1 MIVEEGARGSALLEQ
16 EPRMLNGFILLPLGC
31 CERRRSLKSWK
42 GARELVVC
50 KISRCEG
57 LEGLVTLTRDEVEVT
72 LEVAG
77 VEGAMSMLRVGAVG
91 IEGAMMV

>member
-16 EPRMLNGFILLPLGC
+16 EPRMLDGFILLPLGC
-31 CERRRSLKSWK
+31 CERRKSLKSLK

-50 KISRCEG
+50 RISRCEG

-77 VEGAMSMLRVGAVG
+77 VEGAKLG
-91 IEGAMMV
+91 

>member
-1 MIVEEGARGSALLEQ
+1 MIVKEGARGSALLEQ
-16 EPRMLNGFILLPLGC
+16 EPRMLDGFILLPLGC
-31 CERRRSLKSWK
+31 CERRRSLKSLK

-50 KISRCEG
+50 RISRCEG

-77 VEGAMSMLRVGAVG
+77 VEGAKLG
-91 IEGAMMV
+91 

>member
-16 EPRMLNGFILLPLGC
+16 EPRMLDGFILLPLGC
-31 CERRRSLKSWK
+31 CERRRSLKSLK

-50 KISRCEG
+50 RISRCEG

-72 LEVAG
+72 LEVVG
-77 VEGAMSMLRVGAVG
+77 VEGAKLG
-91 IEGAMMV
+91 

>member
-16 EPRMLNGFILLPLGC
+16 EPRMLDGFILLPLGC
-31 CERRRSLKSWK
+31 CERRRSLKSLK

-50 KISRCEG
+50 RISRCEG

-77 VEGAMSMLRVGAVG
+77 VEGAKLG
-91 IEGAMMV
+91 

>member
-16 EPRMLNGFILLPLGC
+16 EPRMLDGFILLPLGC
-31 CERRRSLKSWK
+31 CERRRSLKSLK
-42 GARELVVC
+42 GARELVVFR
-50 KISRCEG
+50 ISRCEG

-77 VEGAMSMLRVGAVG
+77 VEGAKLG
-91 IEGAMMV
+91 

>member
-16 EPRMLNGFILLPLGC
+16 EPRMLDGFIILPLGC
-31 CERRRSLKSWK
+31 CERRRSLKSLK

-50 KISRCEG
+50 RISRCEG

-72 LEVAG
+72 LEVVG
-77 VEGAMSMLRVGAVG
+77 VEGAILV
-91 IEGAMMV
+91 

>member
-16 EPRMLNGFILLPLGC
+16 EPRMLDGFILIPLGC
-31 CERRRSLKSWK
+31 CERRRSLKSLK

-50 KISRCEG
+50 RISRCEG
-57 LEGLVTLTRDEVEVT
+57 LEGLVTLTRDEVKVT

-77 VEGAMSMLRVGAVG
+77 VEGAKLG
-91 IEGAMMV
+91 